1 MKEKLIANM
10 QAQYHLSKEFT
21 AYLYQV
27 SRIETLKKGRLLQR
41 IGDASEHIW
50 FLGHGYLKSRYFD
63 QSGKQH
69 VTRFWKENEF
79 ILVKDSFNNKSP
91 ASDEIISMEKVT
103 ALSVDYQQVQHV
115 LTTYPE
121 SNRLGRWL
129 HVTDERSSR
138 LRLNLLTLP
147 TDEAYRQFCE
157 KFKNFP
163 LNRLLQQDIAAYLNC
178 SPHTISMIRRKK

>member
-1 MKEKLIANM
+1 MKEKLIASI

-27 SRIETLKKGRLLQR
+27 SRLETLKKGRLLQR
-41 IGDASEHIW
+41 IGDTSEHIW
-50 FLGHGYLKSRYFD
+50 FLGQGYVKSRYFD

-69 VTRFWKENEF
+69 ITRFWKENEL
-79 ILVKDSFNNKSP
+79 ILVKDSFNNKSQ
-91 ASDEIISMEKVT
+91 ALDDIVSMENVT
-103 ALSVDYQQVQHV
+103 ALSVDYQQVQQV

-121 SNRLGRWL
+121 SNRLSRWV

-147 TDEAYRQFCE
+147 TDEAYALFCE
-157 KFKNFP
+157 KFKHFP
-163 LNRLLQQDIAAYLNC
+163 LNRFLQQDIAAYLNC